1 MRKSRCDLVRCFL
14 SFPSPLRGEGL
25 GVSVIN
31 LGIKF
36 LIWSKKFFYT
46 KILGKKYYRTGNCLG
61 CGKCCKKIYVQTSK
75 HVIQDEKEFE
85 KLKLLHR
92 FYTYLTVVDKDE
104 TGLVFS
110 CSNLDE
116 ETHLCKIHKNRPGIC
131 RRYPQ
136 EELFKMGG
144 EISEDCGYKLVPII
158 PFSEIFEKELK
169 KQK

>member
-1 MRKSRCDLVRCFL
+1 MFKKIKKIIYTRL
-14 SFPSPLRGEGL
+14 LRR
-25 GVSVIN
+25 
-31 LGIKF
+31 
-36 LIWSKKFFYT
+36 
-46 KILGKKYYRTGNCLG
+46 KYYRKGNCLG
-61 CGKCCKKIYVQTSK
+61 CGRCCKKIYVQTHK

-85 KLKLLHR
+85 KLKYLHV

-116 ETHLCKIHKNRPGIC
+116 ENHLCKIHKKRPGIC

-144 EISEDCGYKLVPII
+144 ELSEDCGYRMVPII
-158 PFSEIFEKELK
+158 PFAEILEKK
-169 KQK
+169 MKTS